1 MAHILHLDASPRA
14 QRSVSRTLTQEFI
27 TDWKTNHPND
37 TVTYRDLGHQ
47 AIPFVDED
55 WIAAAYSA
63 PEQHTP
69 QQKQAI
75 QLSNELVDEFL
86 AADRFVFGMPMYNFS
101 IPANFKAYIDQITRV
116 GRTFTVDATGY
127 KGLVHNKKMTII
139 TASSGAYPHGSPGH
153 SYDMQTPYLQ
163 LIFGFM
169 GITDLEFIHADS
181 LSMGDEAR
189 DKAIASAQSAIKA
202 AVHA

>member
-1 MAHILHLDASPRA
+1 
-14 QRSVSRTLTQEFI
+14 
-27 TDWKTNHPND
+27 
-37 TVTYRDLGHQ
+37 
-47 AIPFVDED
+47 
-55 WIAAAYSA
+55 
-63 PEQHTP
+63 
-69 QQKQAI
+69 
-75 QLSNELVDEFL
+75 
-86 AADRFVFGMPMYNFS
+86 MYNFS

-116 GRTFTVDATGY
+116 GRTFSVDASGY

-139 TASSGAYPHGSPGH
+139 TASSGAYPHGSAGH

-189 DKAIASAQSAIKA
+189 GQAISTAQSAIKT
-202 AVHA
+202 AVRT